1 MSNCCKDC
9 HFLAKTH
16 LEEVFQEIERFS
28 YSWSSEERANLKVPA
43 NEDWRAEYW
52 KGIWSE
58 RVDKKAKLRD
68 NLLMNRKEDCFFIK
82 VRNGMTF
89 EGADELFRLWN
100 DNRQLRKSYRYTQ
113 WGLGIAAGSLLL
125 TFLIELLK
133 FILSK

>member
-1 MSNCCKDC
+1 MP
-9 HFLAKTH
+9 AK
-16 LEEVFQEIERFS
+16 
-28 YSWSSEERANLKVPA
+28 
-43 NEDWRAEYW
+43 EDWRAECW

-58 RVDKKAKLRD
+58 RVDSKLKLRD